1 MPRRVERDALP
12 FVGWIRHWGAA
23 NFNGLMKSEF
33 WIPFQNVGCGWTL
46 FDKLGYSASRERGAR
61 IRIELLPA
69 TGFACTAG
77 LGEES
82 NDHTKKSGQIRA
94 KLSVAARFVWTS
106 DTVRADIICSLET
119 EYIALLHDAWR
130 FQKYIWQAQITTS
143 KFHSKISLH

>member
-1 MPRRVERDALP
+1 M
-12 FVGWIRHWGAA
+12 
-23 NFNGLMKSEF
+23 
-33 WIPFQNVGCGWTL
+33 

-94 KLSVAARFVWTS
+94 KLSVAARFV
-106 DTVRADIICSLET
+106 
-119 EYIALLHDAWR
+119 
-130 FQKYIWQAQITTS
+130 
-143 KFHSKISLH
+143 